1 MDRHWP
7 YTVLRAHC
15 RLRRPGSWR
24 CHGSWSESSTRKESC
39 DHRLHSLVCRE
50 SQIGHK
56 TAECTRS
63 DALADIY
70 RLFPS
75 YPLAACHTALLAPM
89 LALLPLRACSLSW
102 STLLTFNCDPPS
114 STVPP

>member
-63 DALADIY
+63 DALAAEAFSK
-70 RLFPS
+70 LPS
-75 YPLAACHTALLAPM
+75 RCLPHRVARADARPSAFALLQPLM
-89 LALLPLRACSLSW
+89 VDALDFQLRP
-102 STLLTFNCDPPS
+102 TQ
-114 STVPP
+114 